1 MLALRAI
8 LTTIGLVLSVLCVVL
23 LVLAADWLLA
33 SFNIDRLL
41 AIIGIVISSASFL
54 FALVI
59 YSRRR
64 H

>member
-1 MLALRAI
+1 MPALRAI
-8 LTTIGLVLSVLCVVL
+8 LTTLGVVLSALCVVL

-33 SFNIDRLL
+33 SFSIDRLL

-59 YSRRR
+59 YFRRR
-64 H
+64 Y